1 MKTIEQLIDRFNNLL
16 EVRSIQ
22 QSNVIQAGFDED
34 DLKSLIYHLG
44 ELKAIHDKSCD
55 AISREAVLDAFSDY
69 VGSGMSMN
77 DFDALWDIVVK
88 TQSVNPQEP
97 KTIQEKGE

>member
-1 MKTIEQLIDRFNNLL
+1 MKTVEQLIDRFNNLL

-44 ELKAIHDKSCD
+44 ELKAIHDK
-55 AISREAVLDAFSDY
+55 
-69 VGSGMSMN
+69 
-77 DFDALWDIVVK
+77 
-88 TQSVNPQEP
+88 
-97 KTIQEKGE
+97 EKEL